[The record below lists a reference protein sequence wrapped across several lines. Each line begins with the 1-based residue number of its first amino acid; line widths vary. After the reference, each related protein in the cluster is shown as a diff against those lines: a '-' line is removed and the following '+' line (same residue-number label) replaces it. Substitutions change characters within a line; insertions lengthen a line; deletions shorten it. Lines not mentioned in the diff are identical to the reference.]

1 MNSILQTT
9 PALDEFMSE
18 TTASYTEPIAP
29 RPVFELST
37 LGITRCL
44 DVSVRKFH
52 WLLSVIAILFA
63 GYSGLEILR
72 GAQTAPAQAASA
84 AIALMIA
91 IVPYLFARAVD
102 ELVG

>member
-1 MNSILQTT
+1 MLQTT
-9 PALDEFMSE
+9 LALDEFMSE
-18 TTASYTEPIAP
+18 TPAPYTEPIAP
-29 RPVFELST
+29 RPVLELST

-44 DVSVRKFH
+44 ELVVRNVH

-72 GAQTAPAQAASA
+72 GAQTASAQSAGA